1 MKSREEQILEFEKE
15 PIKSGDP
22 VYIGKEI
29 HTVVKVENDMVFYQ
43 KFRSTEK
50 ISISE
55 VRKFTGHI
63 GYNPF
68 NDTFRNIE
76 TMSFSL
82 ESILHRLGL
91 LKQSNKSEFK
101 TNKGFD
107 IKSVNFNPFVELNG
121 EKEYYQRPLVWTLQD
136 KQNLIHSIYNR
147 LSCGKIVIRNRGWNW
162 LESRDNEDE
171 CYWTDVVDGK
181 QRLNTIVEFIN
192 NEFPDKNGVY
202 YNDFSS
208 VSKRKFTDHQLFTY
222 QEMNDTCT
230 DEEILE
236 QFLLVNFA
244 GVPQSEDHLQFVEKI
259 LKRN

>member
-15 PIKSGDP
+15 PIKAGDS

-29 HTVVKVENDMVFYQ
+29 YKVLKVENDMVFYQ
-43 KFRSTEK
+43 KYRSTEK

-76 TMSFSL
+76 TMSFTL

-121 EKEYYQRPLVWTLQD
+121 KKEYYQRPLVWSLQD

-181 QRLNTIVEFIN
+181 QRLNTIVEFMN

-230 DEEILE
+230 DEEVLE

>member
-1 MKSREEQILEFEKE
+1 MKSREDQILEFEKE
-15 PIKSGDP
+15 PIKTGDDIY
-22 VYIGKEI
+22 VGKEI
-29 HTVVKVENDMVFYQ
+29 HTVLKVENDMVFYQ
-43 KFRSTEK
+43 KYRSEIQ

-68 NDTFRNIE
+68 KDTFRNIE
-76 TMSFSL
+76 TINFTL
-82 ESILHRLGL
+82 ESILSRLGS
-91 LKQSNKSEFK
+91 LKGYEK
-101 TNKGFD
+101 TIYKTKKGFD
-107 IKSVNFNPFVELNG
+107 IKPVNFNPFVELNG
-121 EKEYYQRPLVWTLQD
+121 EKEFYQRPLVWSLED

-181 QRLNTIVEFIN
+181 QRLNTIVEFMN

-230 DEEILE
+230 DEEVLE

-244 GVPQSEDHLQFVEKI
+244 GVVQSEDHLQFVEKI
-259 LKRN
+259 LKRD